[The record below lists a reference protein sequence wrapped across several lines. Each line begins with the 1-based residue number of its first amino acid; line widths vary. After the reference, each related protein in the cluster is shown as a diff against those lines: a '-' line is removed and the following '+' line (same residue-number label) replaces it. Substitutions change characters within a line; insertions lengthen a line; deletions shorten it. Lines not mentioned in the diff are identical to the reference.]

1 MAFTLEQL
9 QAQRDTL
16 TQAINQGVRR
26 VTIDGMVIEYGTA
39 DDMIKA
45 RTYLDADIA
54 RLTPAAPAG
63 YTLAQFS
70 KDGRGNNARG

>member
-1 MAFTLEQL
+1 MAFTLVQL
-9 QAQRDTL
+9 QAQRDSL

-26 VTIDGMVIEYGTA
+26 IAIDGVMTEYA
-39 DDMIKA
+39 SVDEMIKA

-54 RLTPAAPAG
+54 RLTPTAPAG

>member
-1 MAFTLEQL
+1 
-9 QAQRDTL
+9 
-16 TQAINQGVRR
+16 VRR
-26 VTIDGMVIEYGTA
+26 VTIDRMVIEYATV

-54 RLTPAAPAG
+54 KLTPTAPAG

-70 KDGRGNNARG
+70 KDGRGSHTRD